1 MRISRLKLWFLRL
14 FPILV
19 VIVVV
24 VGHCRWWFLVD
35 VDACYYNST
44 LYARAVLHHLLI
56 GVYLNF
62 SFLSTTPSYLS
73 FSDNEHLIGDAA
85 KNQVA
90 MNFHNTYVYLYLHV
104 LI

>member
-14 FPILV
+14 FPIL
-19 VIVVV
+19 VVV

-35 VDACYYNST
+35 VDACYYNT